1 MVVRATLLV
10 HGLREESVGITTE
23 ADGAETEDRLWRRI
37 SDALRSR
44 WPKPSPSL
52 GTARTEEGLGILGSP
67 YYFYVMR
74 AHKTFGYVV
83 FLFEE
88 IETNAMPSDAR
99 GATPFDTGGLWLGE
113 IHPVKGK
120 GPKLGLFASEE
131 VTLQCWRPK
140 FLSYMNHNYSV
151 AVDYVD
157 GKPPTPGIAGV
168 TCQTAA
174 NEARAWTWEVRY
186 PSGLASSRLR
196 LDRAYM
202 HRDDR
207 EDYLGWLPRSGYED
221 DEIAELTKL
230 VGSRVEAH
238 DGETTAAYMAEAA
251 LRELI

>member
-10 HGLREESVGITTE
+10 HGLREVSVGVPTE
-23 ADGAETEDRLWRRI
+23 AETEDRLWRRT
-37 SDALRSR
+37 SEALLSR
-44 WPKPSPSL
+44 WPKPSPSPA
-52 GTARTEEGLGILGSP
+52 TVRAEEGLGILGSP

-74 AHKTFGYVV
+74 AHRTFGYVV
-83 FLFEE
+83 FLFAET
-88 IETNAMPSDAR
+88 ETNLGMPPDAR

-120 GPKLGLFASEE
+120 GPKLDLFASEE
-131 VTLQCWRPK
+131 VTLDCWRPQ
-140 FLSYMNHNYSV
+140 FLSYMNRNYSD

-168 TCQTAA
+168 TCLATE